1 MTQIKKTFV
10 WKIFFLHES
19 DSKSI
24 AEKKERYSKVMP
36 SHQNSTTRKSIYIYN
51 IISYRLLCTILK
63 IRGHCTDTDT
73 CWHYTPIF
81 KMPLGNVIVLHYY
94 ITLYRCVNKISIVE
108 RERGRLLLLLTASPL
123 PSPLALG
130 RQHHNWPFFTL
141 LYHIDV
147 VIIVFV

>member
-1 MTQIKKTFV
+1 MKNI
-10 WKIFFLHES
+10 FLHES

-24 AEKKERYSKVMP
+24 AKKKERYSKVMP
-36 SHQNSTTRKSIYIYN
+36 SHQNSTTWKSIYIYY
-51 IISYRLLCTILK
+51 ISYRLHCTILK

-108 RERGRLLLLLTASPL
+108 RERQGGLLLLLTASPL

-130 RQHHNWPFFTL
+130 RQHHNWPFFLHYYITL
-141 LYHIDV
+141 M
-147 VIIVFV
+147 